1 MSPTLIFNSL
11 FATFVAMTTS
21 LPGLPAEIIKYIF
34 DFIPRKEHAII
45 SVRETCK
52 ALALKTTEIFAREYF
67 PSGSWR
73 LTRRA
78 VSAITGISKNEFL
91 NPTLKRI
98 TLFRYVNQYEESN
111 SRYSLAKGID
121 IKELCQGLQTL
132 ANLRSLCLANFDV
145 PGSENFLGDLL
156 ATLSLPSIT
165 EFKLSNIVAH
175 ADDLRKFIAL
185 HSDII
190 KTVEFDELDLTAP
203 ARGAWSGL
211 LSSLTQLKDVELILI
226 RKPLKCDNFVR
237 FESKDENKSIFKRY
251 VWMDT
256 YYDGCD
262 CNYCLDHSGQN
273 YHLVFDEYR
282 LGTDTKKEDWTR
294 GLELMMAGSR
304 TVRFRWDNNP
314 IDAHPDP

>member
-1 MSPTLIFNSL
+1 M
-11 FATFVAMTTS
+11 AAS
-21 LPGLPAEIIKYIF
+21 LPDLPVEIIKHIF

-98 TLFRYVNQYEESN
+98 TLFRYVNQYEKSK

-121 IKELCQGLQTL
+121 IKELRQGLQTL
-132 ANLRSLCLANFDV
+132 ANLRSLCLANFDFE
-145 PGSENFLGDLL
+145 GSENFLGDLL

-165 EFKLSNIVAH
+165 EFKLSNILAH

-190 KTVEFDELDLTAP
+190 KTIEFDELDLTAP

-226 RKPLKCDNFVR
+226 RKPLKCDNFVI
-237 FESKDENKSIFKRY
+237 FEGFIC
-251 VWMDT
+251 VDT

-262 CNYCLDHSGQN
+262 CEICLDRSGED
-273 YHLVFDEYR
+273 HHMFFHEYR
-282 LGTDTKKEDWTR
+282 LGTDTEMEDWTR

-304 TVRFRWDNNP
+304 TVKFRGGYP
-314 IDAHPDP
+314 QDADPDP